1 MNQKIIALG
10 NTHLRLDDV
19 VAVYIDDDDLVTVE
33 LRHGGPER
41 VYQEEYATLSAAK
54 VALME
59 FVQQWKLVTRVAQLG
74 DIVLAVDD
82 VVAVYIDDD
91 DLVTVELRHGGPE
104 RAFQRA
110 YETLDDAEKAMA
122 IFVGQWQHLT
132 QWAPGAPL

>member
-10 NTHLRLDDV
+10 NTRLRLDDV

-41 VYQEEYATLSAAK
+41 T
-54 VALME
+54 
-59 FVQQWKLVTRVAQLG
+59 
-74 DIVLAVDD
+74 
-82 VVAVYIDDD
+82 
-91 DLVTVELRHGGPE
+91 
-104 RAFQRA
+104 FQRA